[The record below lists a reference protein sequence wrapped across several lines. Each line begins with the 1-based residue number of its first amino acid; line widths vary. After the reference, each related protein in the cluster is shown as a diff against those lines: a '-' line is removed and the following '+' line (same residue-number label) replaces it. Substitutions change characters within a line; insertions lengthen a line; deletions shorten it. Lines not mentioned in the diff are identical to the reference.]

1 MDLLLHTLQRPPT
14 VVSNSA
20 GSFKI
25 YSDVQVTYFIGEII
39 IFFSSPCVTLRAPYP
54 FEYFKQNTSFV
65 KVSAAIIIDS

>member
-14 VVSNSA
+14 VVNNST

-39 IFFSSPCVTLRAPYP
+39 IIFFSSLCVNLKAPYP
-54 FEYFKQNTSFV
+54 FEYFKQNTSFA
-65 KVSAAIIIDS
+65 KVSAAT